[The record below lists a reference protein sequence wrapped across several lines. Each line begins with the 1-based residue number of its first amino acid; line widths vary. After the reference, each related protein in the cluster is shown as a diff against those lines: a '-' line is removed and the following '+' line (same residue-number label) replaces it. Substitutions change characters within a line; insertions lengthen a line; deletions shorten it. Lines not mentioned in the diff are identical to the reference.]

1 MNWLEDLLKE
11 HPELS
16 VAQEQLA
23 HVAER
28 LHHLEAENRKLK
40 QEKADWTKQPTIEP
54 KTQFVAFD
62 GVLWERADGTIPAI
76 AYCPHCRLVLSALP
90 PGSDEMLVCAN
101 CNFTAPFLPS
111 QVGAVAKRLESELLS
126 ARPIPAIDE
135 ATTDS

>member
-1 MNWLEDLLKE
+1 MSWLEDLLKA

-16 VAQEQLA
+16 VVQEQLA

-28 LHHLEAENRKLK
+28 LRHLEAENRKLK
-40 QEKADWTKQPTIEP
+40 QEKADWTKQPRIEP
-54 KTQFVAFD
+54 RTQFVEFD
-62 GVLWERADGTIPAI
+62 GVLWEQADGTIPSI

-111 QVGAVAKRLESELLS
+111 QVGAVAKRLENELLS
-126 ARPIPAIDE
+126 A
-135 ATTDS
+135 